1 MKITK
6 KNGNISIYDDE
17 KVVNSILKANE
28 GTDEDYMNKAVA
40 EDIAED
46 VFNRLTAVT
55 EIITTKDVRTCVYTL
70 LLERGF
76 PETGKQYAEYK
87 KL

>member
-55 EIITTKDVRTCVYTL
+55 EIITQRCFFAAPMA
-70 LLERGF
+70 RAGF
-76 PETGKQYAEYK
+76 MSWESLKTTVI
-87 KL
+87 